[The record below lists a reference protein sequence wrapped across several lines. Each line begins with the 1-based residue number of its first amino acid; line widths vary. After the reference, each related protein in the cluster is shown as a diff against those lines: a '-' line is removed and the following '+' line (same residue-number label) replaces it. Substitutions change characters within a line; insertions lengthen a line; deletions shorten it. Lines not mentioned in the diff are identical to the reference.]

1 MVPTLAH
8 AVRQVLRAAAMV
20 PTAPTAR
27 PTCRADVPATPPVVH
42 PPLIALRR
50 WEMWEIW
57 KPALLRVAV
66 HLRR

>member
-1 MVPTLAH
+1 MAPTLAH

-27 PTCRADVPATPPVVH
+27 PTCRADVPATPPVV

-50 WEMWEIW
+50 WGMWE
-57 KPALLRVAV
+57 PEQPPVAV

>member
-1 MVPTLAH
+1 MAQTLAH

-20 PTAPTAR
+20 PTAPTA
-27 PTCRADVPATPPVVH
+27 TPPVVH

-50 WEMWEIW
+50 WGMWE
-57 KPALLRVAV
+57 PALLRVAV

>member
-1 MVPTLAH
+1 MAQTLAH

-27 PTCRADVPATPPVVH
+27 PTCRADVPATPPVVNT
-42 PPLIALRR
+42 PLIALRR
-50 WEMWEIW
+50 WGMWE
-57 KPALLRVAV
+57 PEQPPVAV

>member
-50 WEMWEIW
+50 WGMWE
-57 KPALLRVAV
+57 PALLRVDV